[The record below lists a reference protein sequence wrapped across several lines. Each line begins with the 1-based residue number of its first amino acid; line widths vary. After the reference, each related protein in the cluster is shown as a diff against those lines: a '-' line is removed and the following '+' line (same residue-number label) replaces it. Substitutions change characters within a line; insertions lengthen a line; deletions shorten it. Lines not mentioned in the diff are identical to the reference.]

1 MDGFKCE
8 MQELIWKNLKY
19 YSKHN
24 LKAPLGYFSLMINLD
39 SPELEHV
46 EDYSAG
52 NHKIFKDE
60 GREF

>member
-8 MQELIWKNLKY
+8 LQEIIWKNLKY

-24 LKAPLGYFSLMINLD
+24 IKAPLGYFSLLINLD
-39 SPELEHV
+39 FPQNE
-46 EDYSAG
+46 
-52 NHKIFKDE
+52 KINDIDSNKERIKDE

>member
-8 MQELIWKNLKY
+8 MQEVVWKNLKY

-24 LKAPLGYFSLMINLD
+24 LKAPLGYFSLLINLD
-39 SPELEHV
+39 SPQLEKMDDFDV
-46 EDYSAG
+46 ER
-52 NHKIFKDE
+52 HKIIKDE